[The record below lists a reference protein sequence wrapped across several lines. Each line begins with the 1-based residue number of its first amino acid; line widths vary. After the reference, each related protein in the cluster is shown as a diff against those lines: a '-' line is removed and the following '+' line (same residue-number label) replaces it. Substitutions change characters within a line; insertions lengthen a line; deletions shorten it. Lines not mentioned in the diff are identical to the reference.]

1 MMNLIYL
8 MDLYSITQ
16 MQYYFEHILIK
27 HEVIA
32 NNPSIQINGNRVKN
46 RIYIYIYIYIL
57 QLLTL
62 EIVGGSTVQ
71 GVDKDDNVEHVPK
84 LESIELALVHCN
96 LVNNGYQQASKV
108 SCTFVPSKKF
118 E

>member
-1 MMNLIYL
+1 MKLQQIIHLYKL
-8 MDLYSITQ
+8 MGIELKI
-16 MQYYFEHILIK
+16 
-27 HEVIA
+27 
-32 NNPSIQINGNRVKN
+32 G
-46 RIYIYIYIYIL
+46 YIYIYIL

-71 GVDKDDNVEHVPK
+71 GVDKDNNVEHVPK

>member
-1 MMNLIYL
+1 MKLQQIIHPYKL
-8 MDLYSITQ
+8 MGIELKI
-16 MQYYFEHILIK
+16 
-27 HEVIA
+27 
-32 NNPSIQINGNRVKN
+32 G
-46 RIYIYIYIYIL
+46 YIYIYIYI
-57 QLLTL
+57 T
-62 EIVGGSTVQ
+62 IINTRNCWGSTVQ
-71 GVDKDDNVEHVPK
+71 SVDKDNNGEHVPK

>member
-1 MMNLIYL
+1 MGIELKI
-8 MDLYSITQ
+8 
-16 MQYYFEHILIK
+16 
-27 HEVIA
+27 
-32 NNPSIQINGNRVKN
+32 G
-46 RIYIYIYIYIL
+46 YIYIYITIIN
-57 QLLTL
+57 TRNCW
-62 EIVGGSTVQ
+62 GSTVQ
-71 GVDKDDNVEHVPK
+71 SVDKDNNGEHVPK

>member
-1 MMNLIYL
+1 MMSLIYL
-8 MDLYSITQ
+8 MDLYFIAQ
-16 MQYYFEHILIK
+16 MQYYFEHIVKK
-27 HEVIA
+27 HEATA

-46 RIYIYIYIYIL
+46 RIYIYIYITIIN
-57 QLLTL
+57 TRNCW
-62 EIVGGSTVQ
+62 GSTVQ
-71 GVDKDDNVEHVPK
+71 SVDKDNNGEHVPK